1 MTASIP
7 DTELKPHDTRV
18 AALASLK
25 SKPSDEPEQ
34 PTRSTQPNYVEM
46 AQAHAKQP
54 PRYSN

>member
-1 MTASIP
+1 MTASE
-7 DTELKPHDTRV
+7 TKLEPHDTRV

-25 SKPSDEPEQ
+25 PKPREEADEP
-34 PTRSTQPNYVEM
+34 TRATQPNYVEM